1 MTYWS
6 RRLLGALTVL
16 FFVLTLNFALFRL
29 MPGDPVASLIDP
41 RFSPESKEALRKA
54 YGLDRPQAEQFL
66 LYLRRTVTF
75 DFGLSFISGRP
86 VWQELRNR
94 LPHTVALT
102 GSALALSGLIGTFLG
117 VTAARRRGGLLERV
131 TLTAGA
137 LSFSFPSFFLQLL
150 LLLLLAVLW
159 PLFPLRGSVS
169 VPAPQG
175 GALIADYL
183 HHLALP
189 VISLVLLSF
198 GSWALYVR
206 NLMVKIL
213 GSEPLFLARAKGL
226 PESILLW
233 RHAFRTALPPLLT
246 LVLLSLPGLLSG
258 AVITETVFSLHGVG
272 RFLLESIQGQD
283 YPAAGGAF
291 YLLALVTVTSNLLA
305 DAAYGMADPRI
316 RFERG
321 RRR

>member
-6 RRLLGALTVL
+6 RRLLGALAVVFL
-16 FFVLTLNFALFRL
+16 VLTLNFVFFRL
-29 MPGDPVASLIDP
+29 MPGDPLSSLIDP
-41 RFSPESKEALRKA
+41 RFSPEAKETLRRA
-54 YGLDRPQAEQFL
+54 YGLDRPMAEQFL
-66 LYLRRTVTF
+66 LYLRQTASF

-86 VWQELRNR
+86 VWEELRNR
-94 LPHTVALT
+94 LPHTVALSA
-102 GSALALSGLIGTFLG
+102 SALVLSGLLGTALG
-117 VTAARRRGGLLERV
+117 VAAARRRGGLLERIV
-131 TLTAGA
+131 LAAGA

-150 LLLLLAVLW
+150 LLLAFAVLW
-159 PLFPLRGSVS
+159 PFFPLRGSFS

-175 GALIADYL
+175 TAFVVDYI

-198 GSWALYVR
+198 GSWALYIR
-206 NLMVKIL
+206 NLLVKIL
-213 GSEPLFLARAKGL
+213 ASEPLFLARAKGL
-226 PESILLW
+226 PQSIILL
-233 RHAFRTALPPLLT
+233 RHGLRTALPPILT
-246 LVLLSLPGLLSG
+246 LLLLSLPGLLSG

-305 DAAYGMADPRI
+305 DLAYGLADPRI
-316 RFERG
+316 RFERDSG
-321 RRR
+321 R

>member
-6 RRLLGALTVL
+6 RRLLGALAVL
-16 FFVLTLNFALFRL
+16 FAVLALNFALFRL
-29 MPGDPVASLIDP
+29 MPGDPVTSLVDP
-41 RFSPESKEALRKA
+41 RFSPEAKEALSRA
-54 YGLDRPQAEQFL
+54 YGLDRPLGEQFL
-66 LYLRRTVTF
+66 LYLKQTVTF
-75 DFGLSFISGRP
+75 DFGLSFVSGRP
-86 VWQELRNR
+86 VWQELRDR
-94 LPHTVALT
+94 LPHTVALS
-102 GSALALSGLIGTFLG
+102 GSALVLAGTLGTALG
-117 VTAARRRGGLLERV
+117 VAAARRRGGAVERV
-131 TLTAGA
+131 VLAAGA

-150 LLLLLAVLW
+150 LLLAFAVLW

-175 GALIADYL
+175 AAFIADYL

-189 VISLVLLSF
+189 VLSLALLGF

-226 PESILLW
+226 PEPVLLW

-246 LVLLSLPGLLSG
+246 LILLSLPGLLSG

-291 YLLALVTVTSNLLA
+291 YLLALVTVTSNVLA
-305 DAAYGMADPRI
+305 DLAYGLADPRI
-316 RFERG
+316 RVD
-321 RRR
+321 RRKGQ